1 LNHTRQST
9 RLRSRAALALLSTLA
24 ISIGGCASG
33 DDGDDPGASGPE
45 SAAPDYEQALADAPA
60 ALAKLYAEGGAIVP
74 GGLGA
79 YEEQLADLRGHPVV
93 VNKWASWCG
102 PCRFEFPFF
111 QAQAAKRGDE
121 MAFLGVD
128 SNDSEDAAR
137 TFLEDY
143 PVPYP
148 SFSDPDEEI
157 ARSIG
162 ADYFPSTVFYDD
174 TGQVVFRKIGPYEDE
189 GELAADLER
198 YAG

>member
-1 LNHTRQST
+1 M
-9 RLRSRAALALLSTLA
+9 SRPRAILAGTLTGAALALGA
-24 ISIGGCASG
+24 CGAEE
-33 DDGDDPGASGPE
+33 DAPDPGAAGPA
-45 SAAPDYEQALADAPA
+45 SAATDYERALAGAPP
-60 ALAKLYAEGGAIVP
+60 ALAQLYAEGDALLP
-74 GGLGA
+74 GGLEA
-79 YEEQLADLRGHPVV
+79 YEEQLDELRGHPVV

-111 QAQAAKRGDE
+111 QSQAAKHGDE
-121 MAFLGVD
+121 VAFLGVD

-157 ARSIG
+157 ATAIG
-162 ADYFPSTVFYDD
+162 ADHFPSTVFYDD
-174 TGQVVFRKIGPYEDE
+174 AGEVVFTKIGPYETE
-189 GELAADLER
+189 SQLAADIER